1 MGRWIAPPARL
12 DQRRCAGAGALLPG
26 VAPGVIDVPP
36 PAGGGVVAA
45 PLPALA
51 SGVTVPARG
60 VAACG
65 VVALPPGM
73 VAPGMVAPGVVAL
86 APGRAAVVPG
96 VVVVLCA
103 KAGAAIRT
111 AAVARTGKRM
121 AFLLGDWVHPKKRR
135 AMRRCPRMT
144 TTAPY

>member
-1 MGRWIAPPARL
+1 
-12 DQRRCAGAGALLPG
+12 LPG

-36 PAGGGVVAA
+36 PAGGEVVAA
-45 PLPALA
+45 PLPTLA

-65 VVALPPGM
+65 VVALP
-73 VAPGMVAPGVVAL
+73 PGMVAPGVVAL

-111 AAVARTGKRM
+111 AAAARTGKRM

>member
-1 MGRWIAPPARL
+1 M
-12 DQRRCAGAGALLPG
+12 PG

-36 PAGGGVVAA
+36 AGGEVVAA
-45 PLPALA
+45 LLPALA

-65 VVALPPGM
+65 VVAL
-73 VAPGMVAPGVVAL
+73 APGVVALAPGVVAL

-111 AAVARTGKRM
+111 AAAARTGKRM
-121 AFLLGDWVHPKKRR
+121 AFLLGDWVHPRKCRLV
-135 AMRRCPRMT
+135 RRCPRMA
-144 TTAPY
+144 TTASYYG

>member
-1 MGRWIAPPARL
+1 
-12 DQRRCAGAGALLPG
+12 LPG

-36 PAGGGVVAA
+36 AGGEVVAA

-51 SGVTVPARG
+51 SGATVPARG

-65 VVALPPGM
+65 VVAL
-73 VAPGMVAPGVVAL
+73 APGVVAL

-96 VVVVLCA
+96 VVVLCA

-111 AAVARTGKRM
+111 AAAARTGKRM
-121 AFLLGDWVHPKKRR
+121 AFLLGDWVHSKKRR
-135 AMRRCPRMT
+135 AMRRCLRMT
-144 TTAPY
+144 TTASY

>member
-26 VAPGVIDVPP
+26 VAPGAIDVPP

-45 PLPALA
+45 LLPALA
-51 SGVTVPARG
+51 SGVTAPGRG
-60 VAACG
+60 VAAPG
-65 VVALPPGM
+65 AVALPPGT
-73 VAPGMVAPGVVAL
+73 VAPGMVVL
-86 APGRAAVVPG
+86 APGGDAVVPG

-103 KAGAAIRT
+103 KAGAAIRR
-111 AAVARTGKRM
+111 AAAARTGKRM

-144 TTAPY
+144 TTAPN